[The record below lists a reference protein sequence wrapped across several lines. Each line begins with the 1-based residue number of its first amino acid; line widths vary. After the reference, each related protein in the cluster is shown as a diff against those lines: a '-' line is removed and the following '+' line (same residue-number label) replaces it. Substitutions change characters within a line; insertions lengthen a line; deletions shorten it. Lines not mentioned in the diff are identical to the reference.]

1 MISSFFSKSKPIHFV
16 IVSVIL
22 LFVFLSTTFFS
33 LENNELN
40 LLIVFRQ
47 IGLFLVSLSS
57 VFILEFLVSRNKL
70 TNKNSYQIL
79 FFVLFM
85 ALFPETILN
94 TKALLANL
102 FILLALRRLVSL
114 RTQKELKKKIF
125 DAAFWISIATLLYF
139 WAALFFILIFAALI
153 LFSISDFKNWI
164 VPITG
169 ILTVL
174 IISTAYMIT
183 KDIDFLDYFI
193 NLYAYSLDFSQLNSK
208 SVIIAATLL
217 FSYGIW
223 SLFYFIKQLQFR
235 AKNYRPAF
243 MIIII
248 AVIIAVL
255 IIMIAPFKNGSEFI
269 FLFAP
274 LAIII
279 TNYIELVTEKW
290 FKEVLVIVLAIT
302 PILIL
307 ML

>member
-16 IVSVIL
+16 IVSAIL
-22 LFVFLSTTFFS
+22 LFVFLSTSFFS

-40 LLIVFRQ
+40 LLIVVRQ

-57 VFILEFLVSRNKL
+57 IFILEFLVSRNKL

-79 FFVLFM
+79 FFVLFI

-114 RTQKELKKKIF
+114 RTQKELKKKLF

-139 WAALFFILIFAALI
+139 WAALFFILILAALI

-164 VPITG
+164 APITG

-193 NLYAYSLDFSQLNSK
+193 NLYAYNLDFSQLNSK

-235 AKNYRPAF
+235 PKNYRPAF
-243 MIIII
+243 MLIII

-255 IIMIAPFKNGSEFI
+255 IIIIAPFKNGSEFI